1 VIGLEIEVKGLNG
14 GIGDAVLLGPP
25 GRRIRAEVVAVSGN
39 ANILMPLGSAS
50 GLSPNDPAELIGGR
64 MKLPVSD
71 GYRGRVINAFGEPID
86 DFGPVLGPV

>member
-1 VIGLEIEVKGLNG
+1 MTSATRVPAGLRPFRRTGRISRVIGLEIEVKGLNG

-50 GLSPNDPAELIGGR
+50 GLSP
-64 MKLPVSD
+64 LPRNRRAVE
-71 GYRGRVINAFGEPID
+71 YRR
-86 DFGPVLGPV
+86 